1 MVYVMLADGFEEVEA
16 IEPIDILKRG
26 GVDVTTVGVKSK
38 TVTGAHGIEVTAD
51 IEING
56 VEPEKMELLMLPG
69 GIGHEILDASN
80 DVHGLLNYA
89 VANRIYVSAICAA
102 PSILGKKML
111 LEDKK
116 ATCFPGYEKYLYGA
130 DVKSDK
136 VVVDGKF
143 ITGKG
148 AGAAAD
154 FGFAMLA
161 ILKDK
166 ETADR
171 VKEDEV
177 KIKSDEIRQRL
188 LGVERVKQAKTICTF
203 ISAFKEPDTVEI
215 IKELWEQDK
224 KIVVPITDIES
235 GTLSL
240 SYINSMD
247 DMKKGA
253 YGILEP
259 KTVRK
264 ADENNIDV
272 ILVPG
277 LAFDRN
283 GGRMGFGKGYYDRL
297 LESSKAV
304 KIGLCYDFQIL
315 EKIPTESHDVPM
327 NFVITEKEIL
337 EIR

>member
-1 MVYVMLADGFEEVEA
+1 M
-16 IEPIDILKRG
+16 
-26 GVDVTTVGVKSK
+26 
-38 TVTGAHGIEVTAD
+38 
-51 IEING
+51 
-56 VEPEKMELLMLPG
+56 
-69 GIGHEILDASN
+69 
-80 DVHGLLNYA
+80 
-89 VANRIYVSAICAA
+89 
-102 PSILGKKML
+102 
-111 LEDKK
+111 
-116 ATCFPGYEKYLYGA
+116 
-130 DVKSDK
+130 
-136 VVVDGKF
+136 
-143 ITGKG
+143 
-148 AGAAAD
+148 
-154 FGFAMLA
+154 
-161 ILKDK
+161 
-166 ETADR
+166 
-171 VKEDEV
+171 
-177 KIKSDEIRQRL
+177 
-188 LGVERVKQAKTICTF
+188 
-203 ISAFKEPDTVEI
+203 
-215 IKELWEQDK
+215 
-224 KIVVPITDIES
+224 
-235 GTLSL
+235 SL

-337 EIR
+337 EESVRIGKSSVADIAEWRIDWYQDVFQPRKRNALSRKIRENLQGKPLLVTFRSRREGGERDITPTAYQALLDEIWLTLLMWSLAREWHVYRN

>member
-51 IEING
+51 IEINE

-102 PSILGKKML
+102 PSILGK
-111 LEDKK
+111 
-116 ATCFPGYEKYLYGA
+116 
-130 DVKSDK
+130 

-171 VKEDEV
+171 VKETM
-177 KIKSDEIRQRL
+177 Q
-188 LGVERVKQAKTICTF
+188 
-203 ISAFKEPDTVEI
+203 
-215 IKELWEQDK
+215 
-224 KIVVPITDIES
+224 
-235 GTLSL
+235 
-240 SYINSMD
+240 Y
-247 DMKKGA
+247 
-253 YGILEP
+253 
-259 KTVRK
+259 
-264 ADENNIDV
+264 
-272 ILVPG
+272 
-277 LAFDRN
+277 
-283 GGRMGFGKGYYDRL
+283 
-297 LESSKAV
+297 
-304 KIGLCYDFQIL
+304 
-315 EKIPTESHDVPM
+315 
-327 NFVITEKEIL
+327 
-337 EIR
+337 

>member
-1 MVYVMLADGFEEVEA
+1 LANLQFLVGEERSIVSDVAGTTRDA
-16 IEPIDILKRG
+16 IDTPVIREGQKFLFIDTAGMRRKARIDEPI
-26 GVDVTTVGVKSK
+26 
-38 TVTGAHGIEVTAD
+38 
-51 IEING
+51 
-56 VEPEKMELLMLPG
+56 
-69 GIGHEILDASN
+69 
-80 DVHGLLNYA
+80 
-89 VANRIYVSAICAA
+89 
-102 PSILGKKML
+102 
-111 LEDKK
+111 
-116 ATCFPGYEKYLYGA
+116 EKYSIIRSLRA
-130 DVKSDK
+130 VDRSDVVLMVIDAI
-136 VVVDGKF
+136 DG
-143 ITGKG
+143 IT
-148 AGAAAD
+148 
-154 FGFAMLA
+154 
-161 ILKDK
+161 
-166 ETADR
+166 
-171 VKEDEV
+171 
-177 KIKSDEIRQRL
+177 
-188 LGVERVKQAKTICTF
+188 
-203 ISAFKEPDTVEI
+203 
-215 IKELWEQDK
+215 EQDK
-224 KIVVPITDIES
+224 KIIVPITDIES

-315 EKIPTESHDVPM
+315 EKIPTEIHDVPM

>member
-1 MVYVMLADGFEEVEA
+1 MNSFTRIGLRSRFLLVLMIGL
-16 IEPIDILKRG
+16 ILPTLSVWG
-26 GVDVTTVGVKSK
+26 Q
-38 TVTGAHGIEVTAD
+38 
-51 IEING
+51 N
-56 VEPEKMELLMLPG
+56 
-69 GIGHEILDASN
+69 
-80 DVHGLLNYA
+80 
-89 VANRIYVSAICAA
+89 
-102 PSILGKKML
+102 
-111 LEDKK
+111 
-116 ATCFPGYEKYLYGA
+116 AT
-130 DVKSDK
+130 
-136 VVVDGKF
+136 
-143 ITGKG
+143 ITGKVVDPKG
-148 AGAAAD
+148 EPLVGVSVLEQGTTNGTVTD
-154 FGFAMLA
+154 MNGRYSIVVQKDSSPLRFSYMGFDNQE
-161 ILKDK
+161 IVPGKR
-166 ETADR
+166 R
-171 VKEDEV
+171 VIDVTLTENSVVIDDVVVIAYGTKKRRDMIGSV
-177 KIKSDEIRQRL
+177 SKIKSDEIRQRL

-315 EKIPTESHDVPM
+315 EKIPTEIHDVPM

>member
-1 MVYVMLADGFEEVEA
+1 MIKDEIREDMRA
-16 IEPIDILKRG
+16 KRRAL
-26 GVDVTTVGVKSK
+26 SK
-38 TVTGAHGIEVTAD
+38 
-51 IEING
+51 
-56 VEPEKMELLMLPG
+56 
-69 GIGHEILDASN
+69 
-80 DVHGLLNYA
+80 
-89 VANRIYVSAICAA
+89 
-102 PSILGKKML
+102 
-111 LEDKK
+111 
-116 ATCFPGYEKYLYGA
+116 
-130 DVKSDK
+130 
-136 VVVDGKF
+136 
-143 ITGKG
+143 
-148 AGAAAD
+148 
-154 FGFAMLA
+154 
-161 ILKDK
+161 
-166 ETADR
+166 
-171 VKEDEV
+171 DEV

-224 KIVVPITDIES
+224 KIES

-247 DMKKGA
+247 DMEKGA

-315 EKIPTESHDVPM
+315 EKIPTEIHDVPM

>member
-1 MVYVMLADGFEEVEA
+1 MIKDEIREDMRA
-16 IEPIDILKRG
+16 KRRAL
-26 GVDVTTVGVKSK
+26 SK
-38 TVTGAHGIEVTAD
+38 
-51 IEING
+51 
-56 VEPEKMELLMLPG
+56 
-69 GIGHEILDASN
+69 
-80 DVHGLLNYA
+80 
-89 VANRIYVSAICAA
+89 
-102 PSILGKKML
+102 
-111 LEDKK
+111 
-116 ATCFPGYEKYLYGA
+116 
-130 DVKSDK
+130 
-136 VVVDGKF
+136 
-143 ITGKG
+143 
-148 AGAAAD
+148 
-154 FGFAMLA
+154 
-161 ILKDK
+161 
-166 ETADR
+166 
-171 VKEDEV
+171 DEV

-203 ISAFKEPDTVEI
+203 ISAFKEPDTVAI
-215 IKELWEQDK
+215 IK

-315 EKIPTESHDVPM
+315 EKIPTEIHDVPM

>member
-1 MVYVMLADGFEEVEA
+1 MIKDEIREDMRA
-16 IEPIDILKRG
+16 KRRAL
-26 GVDVTTVGVKSK
+26 SK
-38 TVTGAHGIEVTAD
+38 
-51 IEING
+51 
-56 VEPEKMELLMLPG
+56 
-69 GIGHEILDASN
+69 
-80 DVHGLLNYA
+80 
-89 VANRIYVSAICAA
+89 
-102 PSILGKKML
+102 
-111 LEDKK
+111 
-116 ATCFPGYEKYLYGA
+116 
-130 DVKSDK
+130 
-136 VVVDGKF
+136 
-143 ITGKG
+143 
-148 AGAAAD
+148 
-154 FGFAMLA
+154 
-161 ILKDK
+161 
-166 ETADR
+166 
-171 VKEDEV
+171 DEV

-224 KIVVPITDIES
+224 KIIVPITDIES

-283 GGRMGFGKGYYDRL
+283 GGRGIWKRMLRQT
-297 LESSKAV
+297 A
-304 KIGLCYDFQIL
+304 
-315 EKIPTESHDVPM
+315 
-327 NFVITEKEIL
+327 
-337 EIR
+337 

>member
-1 MVYVMLADGFEEVEA
+1 MIKDEIREDMRA
-16 IEPIDILKRG
+16 KRRAL
-26 GVDVTTVGVKSK
+26 SK
-38 TVTGAHGIEVTAD
+38 
-51 IEING
+51 
-56 VEPEKMELLMLPG
+56 
-69 GIGHEILDASN
+69 
-80 DVHGLLNYA
+80 
-89 VANRIYVSAICAA
+89 
-102 PSILGKKML
+102 
-111 LEDKK
+111 
-116 ATCFPGYEKYLYGA
+116 
-130 DVKSDK
+130 
-136 VVVDGKF
+136 
-143 ITGKG
+143 
-148 AGAAAD
+148 
-154 FGFAMLA
+154 
-161 ILKDK
+161 
-166 ETADR
+166 
-171 VKEDEV
+171 DEV

-247 DMKKGA
+247 DMEKGA

-259 KTVRK
+259 KTVRT

-304 KIGLCYDFQIL
+304 KIGLCYDFRYL
-315 EKIPTESHDVPM
+315 KKYLRKVTM
-327 NFVITEKEIL
+327 Y
-337 EIR
+337 R